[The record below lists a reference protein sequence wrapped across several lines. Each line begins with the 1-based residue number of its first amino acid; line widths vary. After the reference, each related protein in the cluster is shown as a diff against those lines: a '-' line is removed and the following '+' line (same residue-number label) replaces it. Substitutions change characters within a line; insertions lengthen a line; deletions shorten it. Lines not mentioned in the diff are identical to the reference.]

1 MSTRGSIFYHED
13 QTTGVSIHV
22 YEEALDRTIH
32 LEVEHAHGL
41 TNVIWPH
48 EEYVSEILRRL
59 APLMS
64 KAALSLA
71 DAENPDVTDKGLS
84 LSEMPG
90 SSAPLKD
97 DNEKQATHRTDDNRS

>member
-13 QTTGVSIHV
+13 QTTGVNIHV

-48 EEYVSEILRRL
+48 EEFVSEILRTL
-59 APLMS
+59 APAMS
-64 KAALSLA
+64 RTVLSLA
-71 DAENPDVTDKGLS
+71 EAGNPDVTDKGRS
-84 LSEMPG
+84 LSEMRA
-90 SSAPLKD
+90 SFASLKED
-97 DNEKQATHRTDDNRS
+97 SEKHLVD